1 MLKSKFQMQQR
12 HRNSK
17 ILEKSLKN
25 CICILPMQKLF
36 QKTINPEATEKKTGK
51 SDYLKLKN
59 L

>member
-1 MLKSKFQMQQR
+1 MQQR